1 MGDRLTLLTGGPRD
15 LPDRQRTLREAIAW
29 SFDLLEPPEQRLFAR
44 LAVFVGGWSLEE
56 AEPVCGPAGELGIE
70 VLDGL
75 ESLTDKSLVVTQLG
89 GSRLR
94 LLQVI
99 REFALERLEHQEDAE
114 ELRRRHA
121 ETYCELT
128 EALEPSYV
136 RKDRRRTLERL
147 EPELDNLRAAL
158 EWSIGGGRADLALRL
173 VGTLWRFWQMRGH
186 LQEGRGWADRALSM
200 PGASDFPPE
209 RVRALQAAGG
219 MAYWQFDTEAVR
231 SAYAEAVSIAESIG
245 DPKLLADALYDFSF
259 TIDRR
264 DPERYLSEATE
275 ALERA
280 LDLFRGIGDEA
291 GVARVRWSQANLPY
305 LTGDFESM
313 RQLSVEAL
321 EGARALGDDFLA
333 GWATFSLSTS
343 LAHLGRVE
351 EGRRSLLEA
360 LAMFR
365 EAGDLTGVLF
375 SLDALAD
382 MAIRSGEWERGV
394 RLSATSSSLKRDT
407 GAELVETE
415 REIFGAPEHGLSDQ
429 EAARARAEGEA
440 MTVDQAVEY
449 ALGEADPFA

>member
-1 MGDRLTLLTGGPRD
+1 
-15 LPDRQRTLREAIAW
+15 
-29 SFDLLEPPEQRLFAR
+29 
-44 LAVFVGGWSLEE
+44 
-56 AEPVCGPAGELGIE
+56 
-70 VLDGL
+70 
-75 ESLTDKSLVVTQLG
+75 
-89 GSRLR
+89 
-94 LLQVI
+94 
-99 REFALERLEHQEDAE
+99 
-114 ELRRRHA
+114 
-121 ETYCELT
+121 
-128 EALEPSYV
+128 
-136 RKDRRRTLERL
+136 
-147 EPELDNLRAAL
+147 
-158 EWSIGGGRADLALRL
+158 
-173 VGTLWRFWQMRGH
+173 
-186 LQEGRGWADRALSM
+186 
-200 PGASDFPPE
+200 
-209 RVRALQAAGG
+209 

-231 SAYAEAVSIAESIG
+231 FAYAEAVSIAESIG

-313 RQLSVEAL
+313 RELSVEAL

-333 GWATFSLSTS
+333 GWATFTLSTS

-382 MAIRSGEWERGV
+382 TAIRSGEWERGV
-394 RLSATSSSLKRDT
+394 RLSAASSSLKRDT

-449 ALGEADPFA
+449 ALARPTRSPDSVTTALRRRGRDAAGRCSPLDSRRLAGEADDHPGEERQDGEHDDDDRRVLHRREAGPAASVRVDRRGLTCIRVVRHRTPPFRFSGASAPVFPGQGGPKLRRSSGATNRDG